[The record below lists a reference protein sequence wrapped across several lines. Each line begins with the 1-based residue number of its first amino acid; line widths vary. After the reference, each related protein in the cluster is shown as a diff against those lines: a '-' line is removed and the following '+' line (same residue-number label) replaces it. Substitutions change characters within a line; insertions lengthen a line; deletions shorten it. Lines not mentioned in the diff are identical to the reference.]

1 MATDV
6 QLKADDGLKAVS
18 ASTGWVLHPV
28 LAVVGRRLLLS
39 VPLFFVV
46 SALSFV
52 LLAVLPGDAA
62 SLAGGFT
69 ATPSE
74 VAALRRA
81 MGLNL
86 PIYEQYWHWLEHA
99 VGGNLGTSLVSGEPV
114 AQIIGQRVAVSAAL
128 IGFSLLITLVA
139 GVALGVLSAARGRV
153 VGRTVDALG
162 LLGFALPS
170 FLIGAVL
177 IELFAVRLRLFPAT
191 GYTSPAQSVSGWLR
205 SLALPVF
212 ALSLGGVA
220 AVAKNTREA
229 MLDVMTSE
237 HIRVAAANGVPAR
250 AIYLRYALK
259 NAAGRIAT
267 ILGLITVGLLA
278 GTVLVE
284 TVFALPGLG
293 AALVTAIDQH
303 DLPTVQGIAVFF
315 TAIVV
320 LVNLAIDLSYIA
332 LDPRVRMR

>member
-1 MATDV
+1 
-6 QLKADDGLKAVS
+6 
-18 ASTGWVLHPV
+18 
-28 LAVVGRRLLLS
+28 
-39 VPLFFVV
+39 
-46 SALSFV
+46 
-52 LLAVLPGDAA
+52 
-62 SLAGGFT
+62 
-69 ATPSE
+69 
-74 VAALRRA
+74 
-81 MGLNL
+81 
-86 PIYEQYWHWLEHA
+86 
-99 VGGNLGTSLVSGEPV
+99 
-114 AQIIGQRVAVSAAL
+114 
-128 IGFSLLITLVA
+128 
-139 GVALGVLSAARGRV
+139 
-153 VGRTVDALG
+153 
-162 LLGFALPS
+162 
-170 FLIGAVL
+170 
-177 IELFAVRLRLFPAT
+177 
-191 GYTSPAQSVSGWLR
+191 
-205 SLALPVF
+205 VF